1 MRDPVLFLLK
11 PLEKTLVY
19 LQKSRFL
26 LCFYCFINKTEENY
40 NSAGRQDEFRF
51 KIPMHYC

>member
-26 LCFYCFINKTEENY
+26 LCFYCFIDKTEENY
-40 NSAGRQDEFRF
+40 NSAGR
-51 KIPMHYC
+51 